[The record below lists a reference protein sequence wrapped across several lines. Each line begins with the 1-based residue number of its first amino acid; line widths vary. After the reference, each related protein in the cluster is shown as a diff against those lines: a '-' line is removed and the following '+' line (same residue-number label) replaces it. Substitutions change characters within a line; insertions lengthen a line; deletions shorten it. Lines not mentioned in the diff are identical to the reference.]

1 MLPRLYSEEV
11 LRGVAIDLLKNEKD
25 EKLRKELK
33 EMTIDESLE
42 GSEAQ
47 KNKFLAPA
55 PSVPKLDR
63 EVAEAHG
70 LQLGLE
76 QLPIPDKLAEE
87 KNKVISETERLK
99 KEKERLQKSAQKSNP
114 MYRSLSQ
121 DEVMGY
127 DDEEFFMDNEDEDF

>member
-1 MLPRLYSEEV
+1 
-11 LRGVAIDLLKNEKD
+11 
-25 EKLRKELK
+25 
-33 EMTIDESLE
+33 MTIDESLE

-127 DDEEFFMDNEDEDF
+127 DDEDFFMDDDDEDF